1 MARDDDAVTVEGVRL
16 THPDRVLFPGQG
28 ITKRE
33 LADYYCA
40 VAERMLPHVRGR
52 PLTLVRCP
60 AGQETECFY
69 QRRAV
74 KGTPRALG
82 RVTVPVEGE
91 DETYLVA
98 DTLAALVSLVQIGV
112 LEVHVWGA
120 RRDRLDRPDRMILD
134 LDPAP
139 GIGWAEIVGAA
150 REVRERLAAAGLE
163 SWVKT
168 TGGKGLH
175 VVAPLQRR
183 AGWEEVRDS
192 SLRVAEA
199 MVADA
204 PDRYLT
210 SASKEQR
217 EGRIYVDYVRNS
229 WSASAVAPYSTRSRA
244 GAPVSFPLAWD
255 ELGADTTPDRFTVR
269 TVPELVR
276 TKPDPWAGMAESRQ
290 AVTKEV
296 RAKLRGNRE

>member
-1 MARDDDAVTVEGVRL
+1 MARDDDAITVEGVRL
-16 THPDRVLFPGQG
+16 SHPDRVLFPGQG

-33 LADYYCA
+33 LADYYGA

-69 QRRAV
+69 QRRAA

-82 RVTVPVEGE
+82 RVAVPVEGE

-98 DTLAALVSLVQIGV
+98 DTLAALVSLVQMGV

-120 RRDRLDRPDRMILD
+120 RRDRLDRPDRMVLD

-139 GIGWAEIVGAA
+139 GVEWAQIVEAA

-183 AGWEEVRDS
+183 AGWDVVHEL
-192 SLRVAEA
+192 SLKVAEA
-199 MVADA
+199 MVRDS

-210 SASKEQR
+210 SASKEER
-217 EGRIYVDYVRNS
+217 EGKIYVDYVRNS

-255 ELGADTTPDRFTVR
+255 ELGADTKPRDFTVR

-276 TKPDPWAGMAESRQ
+276 TRPDPWAGMAEARQ
-290 AVTKEV
+290 SVTREV
-296 RAKLRGNRE
+296 RAKLLGNRE

>member
-33 LADYYCA
+33 LADYYGA

-60 AGQETECFY
+60 EGEGTECFY

-74 KGTPRALG
+74 TGTPPALR

-120 RRDRLDRPDRMILD
+120 RRDRLDRPDRLILD

-139 GIGWAEIVGAA
+139 GIGWAEVVEGA
-150 REVRERLAAAGLE
+150 REVRDRLAEAGLK

-175 VVAPLQRR
+175 VVAPIRR
-183 AGWEEVRDS
+183 HPTWEEVRDF
-192 SLRVAEA
+192 SLKLAEA
-199 MVADA
+199 MVRDA

-210 SASKEQR
+210 SASKEER
-217 EGRIYVDYVRNS
+217 EGKIYVDYVRNS
-229 WSASAVAPYSTRSRA
+229 WSASAVAPYSTRSRP

-255 ELGADTTPDRFTVR
+255 ELGADTTTDRFTVR

-276 TKPDPWAGMAESRQ
+276 TRPDPWRELVEFKQ
-290 AVTKEV
+290 A
-296 RAKLRGNRE
+296 LRKDMWASL

>member
-1 MARDDDAVTVEGVRL
+1 MARDEDSTEVGGVRL
-16 THPDRVLFPGQG
+16 THPDRVLYPAQG

-33 LADYYCA
+33 LAAYYEA

-60 AGQETECFY
+60 AGRETECFY
-69 QRRAV
+69 QRRAG
-74 KGTPRALG
+74 KGTPRSLG
-82 RVTVPVEGE
+82 RVKVPVEGAE
-91 DETYLVA
+91 ETYLVA
-98 DTLAALVSLVQIGV
+98 DSPAALVSLVQMGV

-134 LDPAP
+134 LDPAE
-139 GIGWAEIVGAA
+139 GIRWEEVVAAA
-150 REVRERLAAAGLE
+150 REVRDRLAATGLA

-183 AGWEEVRDS
+183 AGWEAVREF

-199 MVADA
+199 MVGDA
-204 PDRYLT
+204 PERYLT
-210 SASKEQR
+210 SASREER

-229 WSASAVAPYSTRSRA
+229 WSASAVAPYSTRSRE

-255 ELGADTTPDRFTVR
+255 ALGAETRPADFTVR
-269 TVPELVR
+269 TVPER
-276 TKPDPWAGMAESRQ
+276 ARSAPDPWAEMAETRQ
-290 AVTKEV
+290 SLTNDAWA
-296 RAKLRGNRE
+296 RLRRG

>member
-33 LADYYCA
+33 LADYYAA

-60 AGQETECFY
+60 EGQETECFY
-69 QRRAV
+69 QRRAA
-74 KGTPRALG
+74 KGTPAALR

-120 RRDRLDRPDRMILD
+120 RRDRLDRPDRLILD

-139 GIGWAEIVGAA
+139 GIGWAEVVEGA
-150 REVRERLAAAGLE
+150 REVRDRLAEAGLK

-175 VVAPLQRR
+175 VVAPIRR
-183 AGWEEVRDS
+183 YPTWEEVRDF
-192 SLRVAEA
+192 SLKLAEA
-199 MVADA
+199 MVRDA

-210 SASKEQR
+210 SASKEER

-229 WSASAVAPYSTRSRA
+229 WSASAVAPYSTRARA
-244 GAPVSFPLAWD
+244 GAPVSFPLSWD

-269 TVPELVR
+269 TVPQLVR
-276 TKPDPWAGMAESRQ
+276 ARPDPWRELNEFKQ
-290 AVTKEV
+290 A
-296 RAKLRGNRE
+296 LRKDMWASL

>member
-1 MARDDDAVTVEGVRL
+1 MARDDDATTVAGVRL

-33 LADYYCA
+33 LADYYGA
-40 VAERMLPHVRGR
+40 VAERMLPHARGR

-69 QRRAV
+69 QRKAV

-98 DTLAALVSLVQIGV
+98 DTLGALVSLVQIGV

-139 GIGWAEIVGAA
+139 GVEWADIVEAA

-183 AGWEEVRDS
+183 AGWEEVREL
-192 SLRVAEA
+192 SLAVAEA
-199 MVADA
+199 MVGDA

-210 SASKEQR
+210 SASKEER
-217 EGRIYVDYVRNS
+217 EGKIYVDYVRNS

-255 ELGADTTPDRFTVR
+255 ELGADTTPGDFTVR

-276 TKPDPWAGMAESRQ
+276 TRPDPWAGMAEARQ

>member
-1 MARDDDAVTVEGVRL
+1 MARDDDAATVAGVQL

-33 LADYYCA
+33 LADYYGA

-139 GIGWAEIVGAA
+139 GVEWARVVEGA

-183 AGWEEVRDS
+183 AGWDDVREL
-192 SLRVAEA
+192 SLEVAEA
-199 MVADA
+199 MVGDA
-204 PDRYLT
+204 PRPLPDQRLQGGARGEDLRGLRAQLVERQRGGPVLDPLAGGRAGVLSARLGRAGRRHHAGRT
-210 SASKEQR
+210 SR
-217 EGRIYVDYVRNS
+217 CGRCRS
-229 WSASAVAPYSTRSRA
+229 WCGPGRTRGRGWRSR
-244 GAPVSFPLAWD
+244 G
-255 ELGADTTPDRFTVR
+255 RR
-269 TVPELVR
+269 
-276 TKPDPWAGMAESRQ
+276 
-290 AVTKEV
+290 
-296 RAKLRGNRE
+296 